1 MIKPDLQKLTIKIV
15 TRLAWFANFF
25 LKPITIF
32 KWMGILPVRT
42 IFYKDFASVPY
53 REQGAFPSEK
63 PRSIRGSDCWMA
75 TPTSPMV
82 MGHLLELKNGIAS
95 CSGYVFDETGRLI
108 VGAAHRYS
116 RKIKKRLLS
125 HPYQLTPHIE
135 KFNGTVAAVT
145 ASNQDAY
152 FHWLFDLLP
161 RLLMLEKAGTKPEK
175 IYLQDRYRFQRETLE
190 LLGMVRKEEIIS
202 CDEFPMLSA
211 STLIVP
217 CHEVMDGRE
226 FPEWVIAFLRDRF
239 LPYAP
244 KIESTTK
251 NRLFISRADALFR
264 RVLNED
270 EILPLLQEYGFTSVK
285 LEGLSFIEQVKL
297 FRDAEAVV
305 LPHGSGLANLVFCSK
320 ATKVIELLP
329 FLVLDHGFR
338 LSTAVGL
345 DYFFLNSREGDS
357 MLCEGTSHSG
367 NIPYDFKINPKD
379 LADTFQLAKIDKVH
393 RRTVATSPP
402 LSILQ
407 NLEQEYVQRR
417 ALGVK

>member
-1 MIKPDLQKLTIKIV
+1 MKKRVLRKLTITIV
-15 TRLAWFANFF
+15 KRFARFASFF

-32 KWMGILPVRT
+32 KWTGILPVR
-42 IFYKDFASVPY
+42 IISYKDLAPVSY
-53 REQGAFPSEK
+53 RDQGVFPSEK
-63 PRSIRGSDCWMA
+63 PRSIRGNDCWTA

-82 MGHLLELKNGIAS
+82 MGHFLELKDGIAS
-95 CSGYVFDETGRLI
+95 GSGYVFDETGRLI
-108 VGAAHRYS
+108 VGASHRYS
-116 RKIKKRLLS
+116 RKIKKRLVS
-125 HPYQLTPHIE
+125 HPYHLTPDIK
-135 KFNGTVAAVT
+135 KFNGVVAAVT

-175 IYLQDRYRFQRETLE
+175 IYLQNRYRFQRETLE
-190 LLGMVRKEEIIS
+190 LLGMARKEDIIN

-226 FPEWVIAFLRDRF
+226 FPDWVVAFVRDRF
-239 LPYAP
+239 LTSAP
-244 KIESTTK
+244 KMGNTSQ

-270 EILPLLQEYGFTSVK
+270 EILPILQEYGFVSVK
-285 LEGLSFIEQVKL
+285 LEELTFTEQVKL

-320 ATKVIELLP
+320 GTKVIELLP

-379 LADTFQLAKIDKVH
+379 LVDTLQLAKIDKVH
-393 RRTVATSPP
+393 RGVVASPP
-402 LSILQ
+402 LSIPQ
-407 NLEQEYVQRR
+407 KLEQEYVQRR

>member
-1 MIKPDLQKLTIKIV
+1 MKKSVLRKLTITIV
-15 TRLAWFANFF
+15 KRFARFASFF

-32 KWMGILPVRT
+32 KWTGILPVRT
-42 IFYKDFASVPY
+42 ISYKDFFPVSY
-53 REQGAFPSEK
+53 RDQGAFPGEK
-63 PRSIRGSDCWMA
+63 PRSIRGNDCWTA

-82 MGHLLELKNGIAS
+82 MGHFLELKNGIAS
-95 CSGYVFDETGRLI
+95 GSGYVFDETGRLI

-125 HPYQLTPHIE
+125 HPYQLKPHIE

-161 RLLMLEKAGTKPEK
+161 RILMLEKAGTKPDK
-175 IYLQDRYRFQRETLE
+175 IYLQNRYRFQRETLE
-190 LLGMVRKEEIIS
+190 LLGMVRTEDIIS
-202 CDEFPMLSA
+202 CDEFPLLSA

-226 FPEWVIAFLRDRF
+226 FPDWVVAFVRDRF

-244 KIESTTK
+244 KMDNTSQD
-251 NRLFISRADALFR
+251 RLFISRADALFR

-270 EILPLLQEYGFTSVK
+270 EILPVLQEYGFTSVK
-285 LEGLSFIEQVKL
+285 LEELSFTEQVKL

-320 ATKVIELLP
+320 GTKVIELLP
-329 FLVLDHGFR
+329 FVVLDHGFR
-338 LSTAVGL
+338 LATAVGL

-379 LADTFQLAKIDKVH
+379 LVDTFQLAKIDKVH
-393 RRTVATSPP
+393 RAVATSPP
-402 LSILQ
+402 LSIRQ

>member
-1 MIKPDLQKLTIKIV
+1 MKKSVLRKLTITIV
-15 TRLAWFANFF
+15 KRFARFASFF

-32 KWMGILPVRT
+32 KWTGILPVRT
-42 IFYKDFASVPY
+42 ISYKDFSPVSY
-53 REQGAFPSEK
+53 RDQGAFPGEK
-63 PRSIRGSDCWMA
+63 PRSIRGNDCWTA

-82 MGHLLELKNGIAS
+82 MGHFLELKNGIAS
-95 CSGYVFDETGRLI
+95 GSGYVFDETGRLI

-125 HPYQLTPHIE
+125 HPYQLKPHIE

-161 RLLMLEKAGTKPEK
+161 RILMLEKAGTKPDK
-175 IYLQDRYRFQRETLE
+175 IYLQNRYRFQRETLE
-190 LLGMVRKEEIIS
+190 LLGMARTEDIIS
-202 CDEFPMLSA
+202 CDEFPLLSA

-226 FPEWVIAFLRDRF
+226 FPDWVVAFVRDRF

-244 KIESTTK
+244 QMDNTSQD
-251 NRLFISRADALFR
+251 RLFISRADALFR

-270 EILPLLQEYGFTSVK
+270 EILPVLQEYGFTSVK
-285 LEGLSFIEQVKL
+285 LEELSFTEQVKL

-320 ATKVIELLP
+320 GTKVIELLP
-329 FLVLDHGFR
+329 FVVLDHGFR
-338 LSTAVGL
+338 LATAVGL

-379 LADTFQLAKIDKVH
+379 LVDTFQLAKIDKVH
-393 RRTVATSPP
+393 RAVGTSPP
-402 LSILQ
+402 LSIRQ

>member
-1 MIKPDLQKLTIKIV
+1 MKKSVLRKLTITIV
-15 TRLAWFANFF
+15 KRLARFASFF

-32 KWMGILPVRT
+32 KWTGILPVRT
-42 IFYKDFASVPY
+42 IPYKDFAPVSY
-53 REQGAFPSEK
+53 RDQEAFPGEK
-63 PRSIRGSDCWMA
+63 PRSIRGSDCWTA

-82 MGHLLELKNGIAS
+82 MGHFLKLKNGIAS
-95 CSGYVFDETGRLI
+95 GSGYVFDETGRLI

-125 HPYQLTPHIE
+125 HPYQLKPHIE

-161 RLLMLEKAGTKPEK
+161 RLLMLEKTEAKPDK
-175 IYLQDRYRFQRETLE
+175 IYLQNRYRFQRETLE
-190 LLGMVRKEEIIS
+190 LLGVARTEDIIS
-202 CDEFPMLSA
+202 CDEFPLLSA

-226 FPEWVIAFLRDRF
+226 FPTWVINFIRDSF
-239 LPYAP
+239 MAHVS
-244 KIESTTK
+244 KNESTSK
-251 NRLFISRADALFR
+251 KRLFISRADALFR

-285 LEGLSFIEQVKL
+285 LEELSFIEQVKL

-320 ATKVIELLP
+320 DTKVIELLP

-379 LADTFQLAKIDKVH
+379 LVDTFQLAKIDKVH
-393 RRTVATSPP
+393 RAVAISPP
-402 LSILQ
+402 LSISQSLA
-407 NLEQEYVQRR
+407 QEYVQRR

>member
-1 MIKPDLQKLTIKIV
+1 MKKRPLQKLTITIV
-15 TRLAWFANFF
+15 KRLAWFARFF
-25 LKPITIF
+25 LTPITIF
-32 KWMGILPVRT
+32 KWTGILPVRT
-42 IFYKDFASVPY
+42 ISYKDFAPVSY
-53 REQGAFPSEK
+53 RDQGAFRGEK
-63 PRSIRGSDCWMA
+63 PCSIRGNDCWTA
-75 TPTSPMV
+75 TPTSPMA
-82 MGHLLELKNGIAS
+82 MSHFLELKNGIAS
-95 CSGYVFDETGRLI
+95 GSGYVFDETGRLI
-108 VGAAHRYS
+108 VGASHRYS

-125 HPYQLTPHIE
+125 HPYQLKPHIE
-135 KFNGTVAAVT
+135 KFNCTVAAVT

-175 IYLQDRYRFQRETLE
+175 IYLQNRYRFQRETLE
-190 LLGMVRKEEIIS
+190 LLGMARKEDIIN

-226 FPEWVIAFLRDRF
+226 FPDWVVAFLQDRF
-239 LPYAP
+239 LTYAP
-244 KIESTTK
+244 NSENTSKT
-251 NRLFISRADALFR
+251 RLFISRADALFR

-270 EILPLLQEYGFTSVK
+270 EILPILQEYGFTSVK
-285 LEGLSFIEQVKL
+285 LEELSFTEQVNL

-320 ATKVIELLP
+320 GTKVIELFP
-329 FLVLDHGFR
+329 AQVLDLFYR
-338 LSTAVGL
+338 LSLAVGL

-379 LADTFQLAKIDKVH
+379 LVDTFRLAKIDKVH
-393 RRTVATSPP
+393 RAVGTSPP
-402 LSILQ
+402 LSIPQ
-407 NLEQEYVQRR
+407 KLEQEYVQRR